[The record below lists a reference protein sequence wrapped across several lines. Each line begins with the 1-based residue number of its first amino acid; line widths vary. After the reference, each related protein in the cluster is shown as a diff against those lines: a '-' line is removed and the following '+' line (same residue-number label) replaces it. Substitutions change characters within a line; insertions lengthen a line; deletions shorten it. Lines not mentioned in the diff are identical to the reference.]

1 MRQKSDKKKLQ
12 EGRCL
17 GEGSDYVG
25 FLKAN
30 EAKSTGTATEI
41 YDPIA
46 DRMVDVLSMGE
57 KYFFWI
63 MRYRDDVKEI
73 REQMVLNP
81 DTVREICEKNGF
93 RVPIKCLTTDF
104 LISYVDE
111 SSTAYSVK
119 RDRSV
124 LDKSVYIGREKQY
137 EALLIRQYIE
147 KEYWKRHGIG
157 FRIIFGDELDAVL
170 AQNIAACMLFYKNEY
185 VTDTES
191 KLKYLLAHKSIKIE
205 MGNEPL
211 NFSRLAENAKE
222 EIECLY
228 AGVIKNG

>member
-30 EAKSTGTATEI
+30 EAKSTGTSTQV

-57 KYFFWI
+57 KRFFWI

-73 REQMVLNP
+73 KEQMVLNP
-81 DTVREICEKNGF
+81 DTVRKICEKNGF
-93 RVPIKCLTTDF
+93 RVPGRCLSTDF
-104 LISYVDE
+104 LVTYKDG
-111 SSTAYSVK
+111 SSVAYSVK
-119 RDRSV
+119 SDRKV
-124 LDKSVYIGREKQY
+124 LDKDTYKNPGSY
-137 EALLIRQYIE
+137 EELLIRQYIE
-147 KEYWKRHGIG
+147 KCYWEQHGVDFHIV
-157 FRIIFGDELDAVL
+157 FSNELNTVM
-170 AQNIAACMLFYKNEY
+170 AQNVSACMLFYDRKY

-191 KLKYLLAHKSIKIE
+191 KLKYLIAHKKIWIPMEQEILNFAGLAGAARDKIE
-205 MGNEPL
+205 E
-211 NFSRLAENAKE
+211 
-222 EIECLY
+222 LY
-228 AGVIKNG
+228 TKGG

>member
-157 FRIIFGDELDAVL
+157 FRIIFGDELDGCCFGAEYCGLHVVL
-170 AQNIAACMLFYKNEY
+170 QKRVCDRYGIKTEVFAC
-185 VTDTES
+185 T
-191 KLKYLLAHKSIKIE
+191 
-205 MGNEPL
+205 
-211 NFSRLAENAKE
+211 
-222 EIECLY
+222 
-228 AGVIKNG
+228 